1 MSELVM
7 ALTLFVGT
15 HVLMSHPLR
24 APMVNA
30 LGAKAFQGVYS
41 LVSLA
46 TFVWVIFAFR
56 AAPLSDP
63 YWAVGDGVWAFA
75 TFLMLIGSI
84 LFAGSI
90 IGNPALPQPG
100 AADLASAPARGVF
113 AITRHPMMWGFAL
126 WGIVH
131 ILVAPHLSGIMLCA
145 AMFILALG
153 GSWGQDRKKRLLM
166 GDSWK
171 DWESR
176 TSFIPFGHQLSGR
189 SGWGSAWPGSRIVLA
204 GTLLWLLASY
214 GHAWFGVYGAG
225 IWRWVWG

>member
-1 MSELVM
+1 MTALLM

-15 HVLMSHPLR
+15 HFLMSHPLR

-30 LGAKAFQGVYS
+30 VGATAFQGVYS

-46 TFVWVIFAFR
+46 TFVWVIFAFQD
-56 AAPLSDP
+56 APMSAP
-63 YWAVGDGVWAFA
+63 FWAVGDEVWAVA
-75 TFLMLIGSI
+75 SALMLIGSI
-84 LFAGSI
+84 LFAGSF

-100 AADLASAPARGVF
+100 AANLATAPARGVF

-131 ILVAPHLSGIMLCA
+131 IMVAPYTASILLCG
-145 AMFILALG
+145 AMIILALG
-153 GSWGQDRKKRLLM
+153 GSKGQDHKKQLLM

-176 TSFIPFGHQLSGR
+176 TSFLPFGNQLSGR

-204 GTLLWLLASY
+204 GTLLWLIASY
-214 GHAWFGVYGAG
+214 GHAWFGIVGAG

>member
-1 MSELVM
+1 MTALLM

-15 HVLMSHPLR
+15 HFLMSHPLR

-30 LGAKAFQGVYS
+30 VGATAFQGVYS

-46 TFVWVIFAFR
+46 TFVWVIFAFQD
-56 AAPLSDP
+56 APMSAPFWVVGDEV
-63 YWAVGDGVWAFA
+63 WAVASV
-75 TFLMLIGSI
+75 LMLIGSI
-84 LFAGSI
+84 LFAGSF

-100 AADLASAPARGVF
+100 AANLATAPARAVF

-131 ILVAPHLSGIMLCA
+131 IMVAPYTAGILLCS
-145 AMFILALG
+145 AMIILALG
-153 GSWGQDRKKRLLM
+153 GSLGQDHKKQLLM

-176 TSFIPFGHQLSGR
+176 TSFLPFGNQLSGR

-204 GTLLWLLASY
+204 GTLLWLIASY
-214 GHAWFGVYGAG
+214 GHAWFGIVGAG